1 MRVVVRYDEQPHG
14 FFFPR
19 TMTYAIFTIDFSD
32 EEKEIIRQRNLER
45 YEITGFKIELLLTPN
60 LLPDRWWHLLP
71 YIGKMIPHRTGDV
84 TIREVLLHRT
94 FIYRANEVAL
104 LNGFEIQLRGALEN
118 IKNWIEA
125 NKDIRRSSA
134 FEV

>member
-14 FFFPR
+14 LIFKR
-19 TMTYAIFTIDFSD
+19 TMTYAVFTIDFSD

-45 YEITGFKIELLLTPN
+45 YEIIGFKIDLLVTPN
-60 LLPDRWWHLLP
+60 LQPDRWWHKLP
-71 YIGKMIPHRTGDV
+71 RIGEMIPHRIGDV

-104 LNGFEIQLRGALEN
+104 INRFEVELRSALDG
-118 IKNWIEA
+118 IKNWIVA